1 MLLRQMR
8 YFISVVENN
17 SFTEAAEQEFVS
29 QSAISQQIQSLE
41 NELGTELLKRQ
52 HRKFRLTA
60 AGEYF
65 YRESRQLLSQIDR
78 MMAETRRIGNDDE
91 AHLEIGYLQVYGG
104 QVLHQVIAQF
114 SEIYP
119 EVTIDLIN
127 GTHEELY
134 QELLQKSVNLV
145 LSDQRRAFSPDYV
158 NFELIQPT
166 TSVEISSRN
175 PLSKKTI
182 LDVNDLIDTPCIL
195 ITSKDQRQHEVA
207 FYKDTL
213 GFSNNFIYA
222 ENLDEARLMVAGNR
236 GFLPIENVGILAD
249 PIATTKRIPVQKE
262 GTPITRKYC
271 AFWKKTETNYYIEE
285 FAELLK
291 KIIWDQTEKNLS

>member
-1 MLLRQMR
+1 MILRQMR

-17 SFTEAAEQEFVS
+17 SFTEAAAQEFVS

-41 NELGTELLKRQ
+41 DELGAELLIRQ
-52 HRKFRLTA
+52 HKKFRLTS

-65 YRESRQLLSQIDR
+65 YRESRQLVSQIDR
-78 MMAETRRIGNDDE
+78 MMTETRRIGNDDE
-91 AHLEIGYLQVYGG
+91 AHLVIGYLQVYGG

-134 QELLQKSVNLV
+134 QELIQKSVNLV

-166 TSVEISSRN
+166 TSVEISSRH
-175 PLSKKTI
+175 PLSKETI
-182 LDVNDLIDTPCIL
+182 LDVKDLVDTPCIL
-195 ITSKDQRQHEVA
+195 ITSKDQRQHEEA

-222 ENLDEARLMVAGNR
+222 DNLEEARLMVAGNR
-236 GFLPIENVGILAD
+236 GFLPIENVGILAE
-249 PIATTKRIPVQKE
+249 PISTTKRIPVQKE

-291 KIIWDQTEKNLS
+291 KIIQDQIEKNLS